1 MKKNKLVVIG
11 FMGSM
16 QCYLNVAREEAIQR
30 FCKENQYLDVC
41 VAEFEFDDQF
51 GAYDVY
57 ANEDEALKFTCIKD
71 LLG

>member
-1 MKKNKLVVIG
+1 MKNKLVVIG

-16 QCYLNVAREEAIQR
+16 QCYLNVPREEAIQR

-51 GAYDVY
+51 RMMFTSMTV
-57 ANEDEALKFTCIKD
+57 NHLNSLVLKI
-71 LLG
+71 